1 MRKLYMGSL
10 KNKTLAPAL
19 LTSTIMVCGITFA
32 EDNGGLSYSGEKD
45 ALMNVPIPPSEQNL
59 QTVTAEPWYKVSE
72 EGIQLEGPAFDEE
85 GNLFFVE
92 VFDGRVFKLSP
103 DMVLTT
109 ILEKN
114 DYSAAGLAIHNN
126 GKLFI
131 AGLGDFETGGTVFS
145 ISPDGTDR
153 EVIIEESHAY
163 LPDDLVF
170 DQHGGFYFTDFR
182 GNSSEPD
189 GGMLYVRPD
198 FSEVTP
204 VLANLSIGNGV
215 ALNAEE
221 NVVWVSELS
230 AGRLHRV
237 SLASPGEIAPFGT
250 AVTYHF
256 TGTPDSMRTDVDGNV
271 YVAMYGQARVMVFNR
286 NGLPIGQILLPKR
299 DEGHNLRSTSMA
311 FKPGTDELYIFT
323 NDWDGG
329 EGSQIFKTNGFANGT
344 ALYSHQ

>member
-1 MRKLYMGSL
+1 MKSL
-10 KNKTLAPAL
+10 KKTPLLPAL
-19 LTSTIMVCGITFA
+19 LASAIMASGAVSA
-32 EDNGGLSYSGEKD
+32 EEGEGLNYDGERE
-45 ALMNVPIPPSEQNL
+45 ALMNFPIPPSEQSL
-59 QTVTAEPWYKVSE
+59 QTVIAEPWYKVSDQ
-72 EGIQLEGPAFDEE
+72 GIQLEGPAFDEE

-92 VFDGRVFKLSP
+92 VFDGRVFKLSS

-126 GKLFI
+126 GRLFI

-145 ISPDGTDR
+145 ISPDGDDM
-153 EVIIEESHAY
+153 EVIIDESHGY

-170 DQHGGFYFTDFR
+170 DDQGGFYFTDFR

-189 GGMLYVRPD
+189 GGMLYVSPD
-198 FSEVTP
+198 FNDITP
-204 VLANLSIGNGV
+204 VLPNLSIGNGV
-215 ALNAEE
+215 ALNTEQDI
-221 NVVWVSELS
+221 VWVSELS

-237 SLASPGEIAPFGT
+237 LLASPGEIAPFGT
-250 AVTYHF
+250 SVPYHF
-256 TGTPDSMRTDVDGNV
+256 YGTPDSMRTDIDGNV
-271 YVAMYGQARVMVFNR
+271 YVAMYGQARVLVFNR

-311 FKPGTDELYIFT
+311 FKPGTNELYVFT

-329 EGSQIFKTNGFANGT
+329 EGSQIFKTNGFAKGT
-344 ALYSHQ
+344 PLYSHK

>member
-1 MRKLYMGSL
+1 MNNFKKR
-10 KNKTLAPAL
+10 TLLPTL
-19 LTSTIMVCGITFA
+19 LASTIMACGVATA
-32 EDNGGLSYSGEKD
+32 EEGGGLTYGGERET
-45 ALMNVPIPPSEQNL
+45 LMNFPIPPSEQNL
-59 QTVTAEPWYKVSE
+59 QTVTAEPWYKVSD

-145 ISPDGTDR
+145 INPDGSDM
-153 EVIIEESHAY
+153 EVIIDESHGY

-170 DQHGGFYFTDFR
+170 DENGGFYFTDFK

-189 GGMLYVRPD
+189 GGMLYVSPD
-198 FSEVTP
+198 FSEITP
-204 VLANLSIGNGV
+204 VLPNLSIGNGV

-221 NVVWVSELS
+221 NIVWVSELS

-250 AVTYHF
+250 SVPYHF
-256 TGTPDSMRTDVDGNV
+256 YGTPDSMRTDIDGNV

-299 DEGHNLRSTSMA
+299 DEGHNLRSTSMV
-311 FKPGTDELYIFT
+311 FKPGTNDLFIFT

-329 EGSQIFKTNGFANGT
+329 EGSQIFKTKGFASGT
-344 ALYSHQ
+344 PMFSHK